1 MSSPVLARALAS
13 AITSMTM
20 KGSMTHR
27 LASGRG
33 STLGLSLTACASF
46 TGGTSQFLDAVA
58 GEAVTLSP
66 YSKAN
71 QARIG
76 KDVAGGWPACRQ
88 RRMTAPRT
96 GIFAQIDQDDPCLL
110 WLNPDPI
117 EPRGGSARA
126 S

>member
-1 MSSPVLARALAS
+1 
-13 AITSMTM
+13 MTL
-20 KGSMTHR
+20 R

-33 STLGLSLTACASF
+33 SPWGLSLAACASF
-46 TGGTSQFLDAVA
+46 TGGTSQFLDTFA

-96 GIFAQIDQDDPCLL
+96 GIFAQTSLSIYDQDDPCLL

-117 EPRGGSARA
+117 EPRGGSARV